1 MSRRR
6 VTAVLTLVCATALTA
21 GLAACV
27 PEGARPGP
35 SASTSGAASAAPT
48 TGAAAPTTSGTPSP
62 TATAADPRTCL
73 PGTWT
78 MDQAGLETFYGD
90 INALQQG
97 AGVSFTPSGSATL
110 SLTAEGGFT
119 WAPETQIAAVA
130 SGTTIQ
136 ISLSGQTSGTY
147 TATTDRLSTATQSTD
162 DLVVIA
168 TIGGVETDPGPITEQ
183 IAGAPITDA
192 AYTCTSDTLTLRTSI
207 AGGTATSILHR

>member
-6 VTAVLTLVCATALTA
+6 ATAVLTLVCAAALTA

-35 SASTSGAASAAPT
+35 SASTSGPTSSAPT
-48 TGAAAPTTSGTPSP
+48 TGAASPTASGTPTP
-62 TATAADPRTCL
+62 TTPAADPRTCL

-78 MDQAGLETFYGD
+78 MDQAGLDTFYGD

-110 SLTAEGGFT
+110 TLTAEGDFT
-119 WAPETQIAAVA
+119 WAPDTRIAAVV
-130 SGTTIQ
+130 SGTTVE
-136 ISLSGQTSGTY
+136 ISLSGEASGTY
-147 TATTDRLSTATQSTD
+147 TATADRLSTATQSAD
-162 DLVVIA
+162 GLVVIA
-168 TIGGVETDPGPITEQ
+168 TIGGVETDPGPIAEQ

-207 AGGTATSILHR
+207 AGGAATSILHR